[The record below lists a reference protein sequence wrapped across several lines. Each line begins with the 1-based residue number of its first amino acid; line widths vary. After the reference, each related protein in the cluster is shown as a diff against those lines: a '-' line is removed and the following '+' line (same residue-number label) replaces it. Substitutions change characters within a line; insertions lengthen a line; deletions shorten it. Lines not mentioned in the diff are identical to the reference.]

1 MEPLS
6 LQKAV
11 ISMSPRTYL
20 GSKMSTILR
29 SVSAV
34 DLGLANM
41 ARMPAAMAPLAL
53 VLAEGHSRRALAAG
67 SLLVAAFTL
76 GEIFF
81 SAPLAR
87 LGDRLEVRRAL
98 VRLMLPLALLW
109 AVFGLLAPHF
119 ANGLVFGALLVMA
132 IPIGG
137 LGAGLFGIA
146 RVLIVGGHRSA
157 PGRLTMERLVAL
169 DTSLMEVFFFVA
181 PMLVSASIVVGG
193 PAFAAFSVTFVGAAG
208 LALLAA
214 VPARPWASATAP
226 AEAEA
231 PARSRAKGS
240 VWLSRERAWVFV
252 ASSAMGIAEGGFIVA
267 VPSILVEKH
276 LALGYAGLIVG
287 LLSVGSVIGGLAV
300 AKHPALINRIPLR
313 RRLAILLL
321 GLAVGVS
328 LVSLLHSVVAMAVGT
343 LLAGSFV
350 APLNTTRAL
359 AMQSLVSKAQK
370 SEGFGALYGSYS
382 IGFAAVGV
390 ALGFLGTIFRAA
402 DILLVMTSLSIA
414 VAAYLIAVRPNRG
427 VSALRLRRAA

>member
-1 MEPLS
+1 
-6 LQKAV
+6 
-11 ISMSPRTYL
+11 MSPRTYL
-20 GSKMSTILR
+20 GSKMSTVLR
-29 SVSAV
+29 SVSAA
-34 DLGLANM
+34 DLGLANI

-76 GEIFF
+76 GEIVF

-87 LGDRLEVRRAL
+87 LGDRLEVRPAL
-98 VRLMLPLALLW
+98 ARLMVPLALLW

-119 ANGLVFGALLVMA
+119 ANGLVFAALLAMA

-146 RVLIVGGHRSA
+146 RHLIVGGHRSGA
-157 PGRLTMERLVAL
+157 GRLTMERLVAL

-181 PMLVSASIVVGG
+181 PMLVSASIVLGG
-193 PAFAAFSVTFVGAAG
+193 PAFAAFSVALVGAAG
-208 LALLAA
+208 LALLSAL
-214 VPARPWASATAP
+214 PARGRAATAP
-226 AEAEA
+226 HAEAEA
-231 PARSRAKGS
+231 PSRSHAKGS

-267 VPSILVEKH
+267 VPSILMEKH
-276 LALGYAGLIVG
+276 LPLGYSGLVVG

-300 AKHPALINRIPLR
+300 AKHPALINRISLR

-328 LVSLLHSVVAMAVGT
+328 LVSLLSSVAAMGVGT

-370 SEGFGALYGSYS
+370 AEGFGALYGSYS
-382 IGFAAVGV
+382 IGFAAVGL
-390 ALGFLGTIFRAA
+390 ALGFLGTTFRAA
-402 DILLVMTSLSIA
+402 DILVVMTSLSIA
-414 VAAYLIAVRPNRG
+414 VATYLIAVRPNRG
-427 VSALRLRRAA
+427 VSALRLHRAA